1 MIHVSASA
9 VEIDEVCFIDD
20 HKKKPSFGSVAKDNA
35 LCVRDYEFK
44 IWMRSL
50 WIIMK
55 FKS

>member
-20 HKKKPSFGSVAKDNA
+20 HKKEPSFGLVAKDNT

-50 WIIMK
+50 
-55 FKS
+55 